1 MTGLEVILTAVAGFI
16 GNIIGKKTE
25 RKKAR
30 AELDGLELDNVGKA
44 VKIWKELS
52 EVLQAKVDE
61 LIEEIHE
68 LRREIEVLR
77 KENANLKK
85 TLENNTKS
93 NNT

>member
-1 MTGLEVILTAVAGFI
+1 MTGIEVLLTAVAGFI
-16 GNIIGKKTE
+16 GNLIGKKTE

-30 AELDGLELDNVGKA
+30 AELDGIELDNVGKA

-61 LIEEIHE
+61 LIDEIHE
-68 LRREIEVLR
+68 LRKEIEILR
-77 KENANLKK
+77 IENATLKK